1 MARLRSAPKHPTLSI
16 MASASGRKTRAR
28 TSAARGRGQNA
39 ATEDEE
45 GKGVNIEK
53 VASEKRHTTVDG
65 GNGGNDENSDGWG
78 EFKGLGKKLAE
89 SKWRL
94 STAQFKQVF
103 SADMLN
109 SRPFMRQIVAWAEY
123 GEYTLEQAL
132 EAVTE
137 TRHRMDQ
144 CRTNRRSRIPRKH
157 QWTAQHLTK
166 TIERLH
172 AQGKEQKS
180 KRQPQRTRLL
190 RSPSI
195 EVARTAD
202 DHSRFERSPSSVMAE
217 SLPLLDADEST
228 FAFPGL
234 GTGDENSS
242 LVGQSPPP
250 SATGGANLASTSRS
264 KDVHISSAQPMLEGQ
279 DGCASRDATNAP
291 FTSTKTDKASVIDLT
306 SPPDDTAAS
315 HITSSTSS
323 RRNVSPAE
331 DPTAAVPSSDVL
343 GAIQSLQPGQ
353 WLSASAINWS
363 LVVLSPSNV
372 RVLDNTVIELSD
384 PAKIHCKKPLRFQ
397 ENHRYV
403 VLPLHRNQNHWVVV
417 SLDLDAGEADWSYT
431 GGSCGVQKN
440 SYDCGLHVVVTA
452 IHHVAGLSQPENID
466 SVFWRGLL
474 QHLLLPLADDDVSHP
489 DAIDISQTTPSSE
502 SCIVG
507 SHEACNQACSEEDIQ
522 AYEGKL
528 KTAVN
533 AVKKELQ
540 KLQRGSDFTA
550 VRQVLRSAQDAANA
564 AKQELDVALEPLQR
578 LLDKQQEIASLYD
591 EHVRCQAQEC
601 MTLQWLSGKSN
612 GVKDDVTATKAK
624 IEGLAGRL
632 LSAESRCR
640 ALRSGVE
647 FQDGVERART
657 ERVGELKGRGICLRD
672 DMRNLWKERARR
684 RQLDE
689 EEMEKELEVFGA

>member
-1 MARLRSAPKHPTLSI
+1 
-16 MASASGRKTRAR
+16 
-28 TSAARGRGQNA
+28 
-39 ATEDEE
+39 
-45 GKGVNIEK
+45 
-53 VASEKRHTTVDG
+53 
-65 GNGGNDENSDGWG
+65 
-78 EFKGLGKKLAE
+78 
-89 SKWRL
+89 
-94 STAQFKQVF
+94 
-103 SADMLN
+103 
-109 SRPFMRQIVAWAEY
+109 
-123 GEYTLEQAL
+123 
-132 EAVTE
+132 
-137 TRHRMDQ
+137 
-144 CRTNRRSRIPRKH
+144 
-157 QWTAQHLTK
+157 
-166 TIERLH
+166 
-172 AQGKEQKS
+172 
-180 KRQPQRTRLL
+180 
-190 RSPSI
+190 
-195 EVARTAD
+195 
-202 DHSRFERSPSSVMAE
+202 MAE

-250 SATGGANLASTSRS
+250 SVTGGANLASTSRS
-264 KDVHISSAQPMLEGQ
+264 KDVHISSAQPTLEGQ

-306 SPPDDTAAS
+306 SPPDDTATS

-417 SLDLDAGEADWSYT
+417 SLDLDAGEAVYFDSIAGGNTVPADVTHLLDELISSHPTLSQKDWSYT

-502 SCIVG
+502 SSIVG
-507 SHEACNQACSEEDIQ
+507 PHEACNQAFSEEDIQ

-657 ERVGELKGRGICLRD
+657 QRVGELKGRGICLRD